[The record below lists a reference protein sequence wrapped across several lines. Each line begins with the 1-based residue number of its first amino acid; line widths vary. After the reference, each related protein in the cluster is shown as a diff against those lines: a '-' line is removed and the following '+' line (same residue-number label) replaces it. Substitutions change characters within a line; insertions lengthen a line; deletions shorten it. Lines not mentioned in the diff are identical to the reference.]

1 MPRFLTALPVYN
13 EAGHLAD
20 VLAEV
25 RRHAAD
31 VLVVDDGSTDGTSA
45 VLDDLAAAAAAS
57 GGGLHVVRHPRNM
70 GYGAA
75 LATAFR
81 ETLAGPWDGL
91 VTIDCDGQHQPRLIP
106 DFVAA
111 CFGAGPGCDEPA
123 VDIVSGSRYLR
134 RFPGDSQPPA
144 ARRRINAEI
153 TAEINARLGL
163 ALTDAFC
170 GFKAYSRQALEQLH
184 VTDPGYAMPLEVW
197 VQAAAAGLRI
207 VELPVPLLYLD
218 LSRSFG
224 GALDDAATRLAYY
237 RSVLDRAE
245 AAVAEAAAGHA

>member
-1 MPRFLTALPVYN
+1 MRRAAPSVRFLTALPVYN
-13 EAGHLAD
+13 EAAHVEQ
-20 VLAEV
+20 VLDEV
-25 RRHAAD
+25 LRFTAD
-31 VLVVDDGSTDGTSA
+31 VLVVDDGSTDGTAEILSRRSD
-45 VLDDLAAAAAAS
+45 VR
-57 GGGLHVVRHPRNM
+57 VVRHEANR

-75 LATAFR
+75 LATAFAA
-81 ETLAGPWDGL
+81 TLDGPWDGL

-111 CFGAGPGCDEPA
+111 ASSGAA
-123 VDIVSGSRYLR
+123 DIVSGSRYLR
-134 RFPGDSQPPA
+134 RFPGDTPPPA

-153 TAEINARLGL
+153 TAEINSRFGL
-163 ALTDAFC
+163 AITDAFC
-170 GFKAYSRQALEQLH
+170 GFKAYSRQALRRLH
-184 VTDPGYAMPLEVW
+184 VVETGYAMPLEVW

-218 LSRSFG
+218 LARSFG

-245 AAVAEAAAGHA
+245 AAVASQAAAVP